1 MHGLNM
7 IMWWVFST
15 KTRTEMIQESGEK
28 DGDRPSKGRELMEQA
43 HKNLEGLVN
52 SETIEQLRRLE
63 TFCIRLLMTHEN
75 RSQDE
80 AHKIVQ
86 QAAKYDP
93 KG

>member
-7 IMWWVFST
+7 VMWWIFPT
-15 KTRTEMIQESGEK
+15 KTGTEMIQESGEK
-28 DGDRPSKGRELMEQA
+28 DGNYPNKGRELMEQA
-43 HKNLEGLVN
+43 HRNLEGLVN

-80 AHKIVQ
+80 AYKIVQ

-93 KG
+93 KS